1 MSELSGLK
9 FDDTLV
15 AWKLQASGAREVI
28 LHLAGL
34 LQSAGHV
41 APEYGEMAWQRELH
55 HPPGLPTRP
64 FCIAFPHADA
74 DGVIHSALALASLEH
89 DVNFKNM
96 ADPDEDLAVSLVI
109 MLANNNPTEQVQ
121 TLRNLAILFG
131 EPEKLAALRDLS
143 SPDAAAAW
151 LTQELGLQ

>member
-1 MSELSGLK
+1 MSELSGLQ
-9 FDDTLV
+9 FDQTLV
-15 AWKLQASGAREVI
+15 AWDMETATAREVI

-34 LQSAGHV
+34 LQHAGHV
-41 APEYGEMAWQRELH
+41 APDYGEMAWQRELH
-55 HPPGLPTRP
+55 HPTGLPTRP

-74 DGVIHSALALASLEH
+74 EGVIHSAMALARLERE
-89 DVNFKNM
+89 VTFKNM

-151 LTQELGLQ
+151 LKQELGLL